1 MSEDKAASSDIIC
14 GCFSVSVG
22 DLKTLIKT
30 NPDMTF
36 DQLMT
41 RTGAGT
47 KCTACM
53 LDLEYYF
60 VSGEVP
66 RNAKRDPRRP
76 TVARSGKRRLYDLMD
91 SFSPKRAY
99 VSRTVCPIVASET
112 VEEYLWIAN
121 RPLLF
126 DDDNAPA
133 TPHSFDFE
141 IRDAEG
147 NVLRSERMRLPEQGS
162 IRINLSEPLLSR
174 PANGAPLRVGTVELR
189 LWSDKVGHRG
199 TTRPQIEILGP
210 ASACAV
216 HTQAPSP
223 RPEARSAILPCR
235 PADERLFIAFM
246 NPYEEQLNVDLKAE
260 LPGAGESLMED
271 RLQVPKKGARLYEI
285 PAAELARG
293 KPEFTSFVMSWNAHG
308 GHKAYLLA
316 STKTLDRFSVD
327 HL

>member
-1 MSEDKAASSDIIC
+1 
-14 GCFSVSVG
+14 
-22 DLKTLIKT
+22 
-30 NPDMTF
+30 MTF
-36 DQLMT
+36 DALMAK
-41 RTGAGT
+41 TGAGT

-66 RNAKRDPRRP
+66 RNANRDPRRP
-76 TVARSGKRRLYDLMD
+76 TAPRSLKRRLYDILD
-91 SFSPKRAY
+91 SFSPKRPY
-99 VSRTVCPIVASET
+99 ISRTVSPIVASEI

-147 NVLRSERMRLPEQGS
+147 NVLRSERVRLPEQEA
-162 IRINLSEPLLSR
+162 IRINLSEALLSR
-174 PANGAPLRVGTVELR
+174 PPSGAPLRVGTVELR

-223 RPEARSAILPCR
+223 RPEVRSTIVPCR

-246 NPYEEQLNVDLKAE
+246 NPYEEPLDIDLTAQLPAAVDN
-260 LPGAGESLMED
+260 LMED
-271 RLQVPKKGARLYEI
+271 RLRVPKKGARLYEI
-285 PAAELARG
+285 PAAELARSQ
-293 KPEFTSFVMSWNAHG
+293 PDLTSFVMSWNAHG

-316 STKTLDRFSVD
+316 STKTFDRFSVD